1 MPLSS
6 SAPLRLLVRSA
17 AGLAL
22 LLVCMGATPPQ
33 PAATTA
39 APTPSGQA
47 RVWFYRV
54 FFPNDTGDMP
64 AIAMNGQLV
73 GYARAGVSF
82 YRDVPAGPYHLT
94 VASTGVD
101 INQAKDVVL
110 APGEQ
115 LAVSIA
121 SDPNWMSDGRRDYRR
136 GTYYVW
142 FEPPQIAAIH
152 LSQSSFG
159 SGY

>member
-1 MPLSS
+1 MSLSS
-6 SAPLRLLVRSA
+6 STPLRLLGRSA
-17 AGLAL
+17 AGLVL
-22 LLVCMGATPPQ
+22 LIACMGATPPQ
-33 PAATTA
+33 APANTA
-39 APTPSGQA
+39 PGQPGQA
-47 RVWFYRV
+47 RIWFYRV

-64 AIAMNGQLV
+64 AVAMNGQVV

-94 VASTGVD
+94 VASEGVAVNQDKD
-101 INQAKDVVL
+101 IVL

-121 SDPNWMSDGRRDYRR
+121 SDPSWFTGGRREYRR

-152 LSQSSFG
+152 LSQATVG

>member
-6 SAPLRLLVRSA
+6 SAPLRLLGRSA

-22 LLVCMGATPPQ
+22 LLVGMGATPPQ
-33 PAATTA
+33 PATTT
-39 APTPSGQA
+39 APTPAGQA

-101 INQAKDVVL
+101 INQEKDVVL

-121 SDPNWMSDGRRDYRR
+121 SDPSWMSGGRRDYRR